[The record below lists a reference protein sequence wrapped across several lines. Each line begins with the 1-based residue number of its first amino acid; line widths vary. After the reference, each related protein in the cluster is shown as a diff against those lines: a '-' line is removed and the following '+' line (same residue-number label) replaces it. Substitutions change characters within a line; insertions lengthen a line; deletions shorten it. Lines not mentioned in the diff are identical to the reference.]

1 MGALNLMMNEALDAI
16 DELGKKSDFVNDGYH
31 FKYDPNT
38 RGVDDVTI
46 KAGNEEFVLAV
57 VWKNLPG
64 YKPSL
69 PNLRHAFDNCGWVV
83 RDKEYLEKLEKELKQ
98 LRKFEKNFRKIQK
111 KCREYDEKSKQHYM
125 DGKGAE
131 YEMKLNDKLEEFL
144 YL

>member
-46 KAGNEEFVLAV
+46 KAGGEEFVLAV
-57 VWKNLPG
+57 VWKNCPG

-69 PNLRHAFDNCGWVV
+69 PNLRQAFDNYGWVV
-83 RDKEYLEKLEKELKQ
+83 RDKEYDEKLKQAVQMINELCQSIKV
-98 LRKFEKNFRKIQK
+98 
-111 KCREYDEKSKQHYM
+111 
-125 DGKGAE
+125 
-131 YEMKLNDKLEEFL
+131 LNNPNVELTDVNEFL
-144 YL
+144 KKYEQFVKENEE